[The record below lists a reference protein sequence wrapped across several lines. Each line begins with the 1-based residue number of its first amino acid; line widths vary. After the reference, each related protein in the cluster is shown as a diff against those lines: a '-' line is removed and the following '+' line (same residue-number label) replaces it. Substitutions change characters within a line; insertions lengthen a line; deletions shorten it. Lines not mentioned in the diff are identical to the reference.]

1 MQYVI
6 TPRNLKI
13 MKLSESIKIGVKTL
27 YLSEQSDP
35 KANRFVFA
43 YSIEIHNAGDEAVE
57 LLSRYW
63 HIKDDNEKVQEVS
76 GEGVVGQKPLI
87 LPGQAFEYT
96 SGAIIGTE
104 TGAMHGSYEMLAA
117 SGRKFNAPIAPF
129 LLSMPHTIH

>member
-1 MQYVI
+1 
-6 TPRNLKI
+6 
-13 MKLSESIKIGVKTL
+13 MKLSEFIKIGVKTL

-104 TGAMHGSYEMLAA
+104 IGVMHGSYEMLAA

-129 LLSMPHTIH
+129 LLAMPRTIH

>member
-1 MQYVI
+1 
-6 TPRNLKI
+6 

-104 TGAMHGSYEMLAA
+104 TGVMQGSYEMLAA

>member
-6 TPRNLKI
+6 TPRDLRMK
-13 MKLSESIKIGVKTL
+13 KLSESIKIGVKTL
-27 YLSEQSDP
+27 YLTEQSDP

-104 TGAMHGSYEMLAA
+104 TGVMRGSYEMLAA

-129 LLSMPHTIH
+129 LLAMPRTIH

>member
-6 TPRNLKI
+6 TPRDLKI
-13 MKLSESIKIGVKTL
+13 MKLSESIEIGVKTL

-35 KANRFVFA
+35 KANRYVFA

-87 LPGQAFEYT
+87 LPGQAFKYA

-104 TGAMHGSYEMLAA
+104 TGVMHGSYEMLAA
-117 SGRKFNAPIAPF
+117 SGRKFNTPIAPF

>member
-1 MQYVI
+1 
-6 TPRNLKI
+6 

-27 YLSEQSDP
+27 YLTEQSDP

-76 GEGVVGQKPLI
+76 GE
-87 LPGQAFEYT
+87 
-96 SGAIIGTE
+96 
-104 TGAMHGSYEMLAA
+104 
-117 SGRKFNAPIAPF
+117 
-129 LLSMPHTIH
+129 

>member
-13 MKLSESIKIGVKTL
+13 MKLSESIKIGVKTQ

-104 TGAMHGSYEMLAA
+104 TGVMHGSYEMLAA